1 MALFAAKLEKLN
13 KTHKQPQ
20 LFSIVLL
27 QICPVNIYTK
37 PFKSSY
43 KKQTQYLCK
52 KQRQLELTNRKAHY
66 EYFFE
71 LTYTAG
77 MVLSGTEIKSLRAG
91 KASFNDSYCLFD
103 NGELFVKSLHISEYS
118 FGTYSNHEPLQER
131 KLLLNK
137 RELKK
142 LENKV
147 KEKGYSIIPLRLF
160 LAESG
165 YFKMEIGLGKGKKSF
180 DKRNTIKERESDRD
194 IKRKYGV

>member
-1 MALFAAKLEKLN
+1 
-13 KTHKQPQ
+13 
-20 LFSIVLL
+20 
-27 QICPVNIYTK
+27 
-37 PFKSSY
+37 
-43 KKQTQYLCK
+43 
-52 KQRQLELTNRKAHY
+52 
-66 EYFFE
+66 
-71 LTYTAG
+71 

-91 KASFNDSYCLFD
+91 KASFNDSYCFFD
-103 NGELFVKSLHISEYS
+103 KGELYVKSLHISEYA

-137 RELKK
+137 RELRK
-142 LENKV
+142 LENKI

-165 YFKMEIGLGKGKKSF
+165 YFKMEIGLGKGKKNY